1 VEWRANDIVLTHRAN
16 GAAVATSVELYIT
29 AAYWFTAS
37 TSFANPAVTIARGFS
52 NTFARIRPADV
63 APFIV
68 AQLLGAVAAMP
79 VASFEPTNRRPVG
92 QVLARP
98 EEGAM
103 PGLYGTADSDSGHPH
118 RSPTRQWDVRKLCH
132 AEVDRL
138 ARSYIGRP
146 S

>member
-1 VEWRANDIVLTHRAN
+1 MISPTRRAKSVDQWKWRANDIVLTRRAN

-37 TSFANPAVTIARGFS
+37 TSFANSAVTIARGFS

-79 VASFEPTNRRPVG
+79 VCHGLLSSQPT
-92 QVLARP
+92 
-98 EEGAM
+98 E
-103 PGLYGTADSDSGHPH
+103 
-118 RSPTRQWDVRKLCH
+118 
-132 AEVDRL
+132 DR
-138 ARSYIGRP
+138 
-146 S
+146 